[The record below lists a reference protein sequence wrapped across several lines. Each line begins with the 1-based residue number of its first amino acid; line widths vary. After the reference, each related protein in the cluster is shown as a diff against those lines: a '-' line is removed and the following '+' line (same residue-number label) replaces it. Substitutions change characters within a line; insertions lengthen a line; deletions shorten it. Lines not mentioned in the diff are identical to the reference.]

1 MEKKLTSVADY
12 SVYASINEVEGQP
25 GMYELKFT
33 TQYTAA
39 KNPGDRQTKFQT
51 FLTWSQL
58 KEFKELLP

>member
-1 MEKKLTSVADY
+1 MEKKLTGAADY
-12 SVYASINEVEGQP
+12 TVYASINEVAGQR

-33 TQYTAA
+33 TGYAGA
-39 KNPGDRQTKFQT
+39 KHPDERQTKFQA